1 MIILTHCFDQSNMA
15 CSKCDWIV
23 GVAIIVY
30 YATAITELVSSV
42 PVGLVLVSK
51 KH

>member
-1 MIILTHCFDQSNMA
+1 MA
-15 CSKCDWIV
+15 CPKCDWIV
-23 GVAIIVY
+23 GVAIIIY